1 MSDIRFI
8 GPVMGRYV
16 LESRQQRGW
25 GVKVFACRMQ
35 SISAVQLV
43 AAAPLQGT
51 VGEGVTAH
59 FEPFG
64 VLRGKVVRHIP
75 DGLVMEIEADGD
87 DRDRLVTKIEWYKK
101 RTFAGIEDKRQHRRV
116 MPRDPRSAVILA
128 GGDVLPCLV
137 IDMSASGIA
146 VSADYEPSLGEPL
159 AVGRMIGRVVR
170 RLEVGFAVQFME
182 SQDLDVVEGLMRAPE
197 EWERATRAI
206 AASRDGCAA

>member
-1 MSDIRFI
+1 MSDVRFI

-35 SISAVQLV
+35 SISAVQVV
-43 AAAPLQGT
+43 ASAPLQGA
-51 VGEGVTAH
+51 VGEGITTH

-75 DGLVMEIEADGD
+75 DGFVMEIEAEGE

-116 MPRDPRSAVILA
+116 MPRDPRSAVVLS
-128 GGDVLPCLV
+128 GGEVLPCLV

-159 AVGRMIGRVVR
+159 AVGRMVGRVVR
-170 RLEVGFAVQFME
+170 RLEVGFAVQFIG
-182 SQDLDVVEGLMRAPE
+182 SQDLEIVEELMRAPE
-197 EWERATRAI
+197 EWDRATRAV
-206 AASRDGCAA
+206 AAGRERRAG